1 MTYNFYALKKVL
13 IIVLEFDF
21 EGKHLYF
28 SSVDIRSF
36 FMKNTS
42 FVVQKYY
49 FSDEKKERL
58 SLQTLK
64 KTQTYTC
71 KSKKFQLSAYARLN
85 SIYNYIIISK
95 YLVKSYANI
104 FLFLLAQMTKPSD
117 NIYTTVRGLKSI

>member
-42 FVVQKYY
+42 LVLQNIIFWQ
-49 FSDEKKERL
+49 EKRRIIFAN
-58 SLQTLK
+58 TK
-64 KTQTYTC
+64 KKKQTYTC

>member
-49 FSDEKKERL
+49 FSDKKKERL
-58 SLQTLK
+58 FLQTLK
-64 KTQTYTC
+64 KTLDIYTHV
-71 KSKKFQLSAYARLN
+71 KVKILSAYARLN
-85 SIYNYIIISK
+85 SIYKYIIISK

>member
-49 FSDEKKERL
+49 FSDKKKERL
-58 SLQTLK
+58 FLQTLK
-64 KTQTYTC
+64 KNPRHLYTR
-71 KSKKFQLSAYARLN
+71 KSKTSQCLCTFELN
-85 SIYNYIIISK
+85 IQIYY
-95 YLVKSYANI
+95 
-104 FLFLLAQMTKPSD
+104 
-117 NIYTTVRGLKSI
+117 

>member
-42 FVVQKYY
+42 LVLQNIIFWQ
-49 FSDEKKERL
+49 EKRRIIFANAK
-58 SLQTLK
+58 K
-64 KTQTYTC
+64 KTLDIFTHV
-71 KSKKFQLSAYARLN
+71 KVKILSAYARLN
-85 SIYNYIIISK
+85 SIYKYIIRSK

-117 NIYTTVRGLKSI
+117 NIYTTVRSLKSI